1 MYLFS
6 NWQYYINLAGTQ
18 FPLYNLDDF
27 AAKLKARNV
36 LYSIYSDYPGIPPKP
51 VHRWEFRWTNYWDET
66 KVDYTKNLLPPVPYN
81 LTMFKGPRE
90 VVLSRNYSRFCLEHP
105 VAKSFRNWIKHTKIP
120 DESYFQTLSRISDIV
135 SHNNDSTEVFDVT
148 QNVDKYF
155 DTSHGICLRY
165 TKWCQPWLH
174 CKA

>member
-1 MYLFS
+1 MYFFS
-6 NWQYYINLAGTQ
+6 DWQYYINLAGTQ

-27 AAKLKARNV
+27 AAKLKAKNV
-36 LYSIYSDYPGIPPKP
+36 LYSIYSGIPPKP
-51 VHRWEFRWTNYWDET
+51 LHRWEFRWTNYWDET
-66 KVDYTKNLLPPVPYN
+66 KADYTKNLLPPVPYN